1 MGQGPTIQ
9 ELADKDTEFRKYLAQ
24 INDEVQADKTRDIDS
39 LKEKMTE
46 FYKEGGWNDHKPIMQ
61 LDKVE
66 VQQVSSWSLD
76 NVTKMITAV
85 KDAIF
90 GNSEPPDGVQ
100 IEKPAEL
107 LQSVAQMSNLG
118 LMVMNKA
125 FSAIQGILQA
135 FATESSYKG
144 SAIQRIEVIAPGLTL
159 FISIRSDVWR
169 SKGFFNND
177 SIAQYLFVIRSQFS
191 LKQAGDLADYNALI
205 GYQEVHSAFVT
216 RLKALAKVIA
226 DPATP
231 YRALLELEEEMGYYA
246 EQISELQAM
255 INALSSEKI
264 RKHLADAKG
273 AIHERRRAAAL
284 QEA

>member
-9 ELADKDTEFRKYLAQ
+9 ELAEKDKEFRKYLAQ
-24 INDEVQADKTRDIDS
+24 INDEVQVDKTRDIDS
-39 LKEKMTE
+39 LKEKMAE
-46 FYKEGGWNDHKPIMQ
+46 FYKEGGWDDHKPIMQ
-61 LDKVE
+61 LEKVE

-76 NVTKMITAV
+76 NVTKMISAV

-90 GNSEPPDGVQ
+90 GNSVPPEGVK

-125 FSAIQGILQA
+125 FAAIQGILQA

-144 SAIQRIEVIAPGLTL
+144 SAIQRTEVIAPGLTL

-191 LKQAGDLADYNALI
+191 LKQAGDLANYNALV
-205 GYQEVHSAFVT
+205 GYQELHSAFVT
-216 RLKALAKVIA
+216 RLKALANVVA
-226 DPATP
+226 NPATP
-231 YRALLELEEEMGYYA
+231 YKALLELEEEMGYYA
-246 EQISELQAM
+246 EQISELQAK
-255 INALSSEKI
+255 INELSTEKI
-264 RKHLADAKG
+264 KKHLAQAKS
-273 AIHERRRAAAL
+273 AIHERRRATAL